1 MMFISLTIF
10 FFDFRYYFYIMKK
23 FLVFLVLLF
32 CLLNVYSNNLDLKSV
47 KDVSEYDK
55 CIIIGFMN
63 KYHTK
68 YGKNKINYIGVYATI
83 KYWSNYYDIDLAFAL
98 TFFAIESGF
107 TYECKSR
114 IGASGMGQL
123 TTSALKDFNDWYG
136 KNISI
141 LDLNDKNKYDIN
153 IMVSLGYIRMCWD
166 RYKIIENGED
176 LIKSYNIGVGNLRK
190 IKNGEYS
197 SDNFWTISANK
208 YSDKFNEVYSDFVKC
223 RR

>member
-1 MMFISLTIF
+1 
-10 FFDFRYYFYIMKK
+10 MKK
-23 FLVFLVLLF
+23 FFVFLALLPF
-32 CLLNVYSNNLDLKSV
+32 CLLNVYPNNLDLKSV
-47 KDVSEYDK
+47 KDCSEYDK
-55 CIIIGFMN
+55 YLTVEFMK

-68 YGKNKINYIGVYATI
+68 YGKNKIDYMDVYATI
-83 KYWSNYYDIDLAFAL
+83 KYWANYYDIDLAFAM

-107 TYECKSR
+107 TYECTSY
-114 IGASGMGQL
+114 IGALGMGQL
-123 TTSALKDFNDWYG
+123 TNSALKDFNDWYG

-141 LDLNDKNKYDIN
+141 LELNNKNKYDIN

-208 YSDKFNEVYSDFVKC
+208 YSTKFNAVCSDFMKC